1 MEQKT
6 NYQTFILTLMVSVLL
21 TIFLYFSRRVI
32 MPFFVAFALAYLLDP
47 LVDRLEHWKFSRTLS
62 VVFLLLVFFALIL
75 GAGLLLFPLLRL
87 QAENLTQNLPAYID
101 VVQNWLRPFLEKVA
115 GLDQQKIQQILNEG
129 MARFGE
135 LPLKVLS
142 FIGAFLWDS
151 LSSLFSVILMVANLV
166 IIPVVM
172 FYLLRDFDKINEKV
186 LALIPPRFKEKTI
199 ETVEEIDRV
208 LASFVRGQ
216 LMVGLLMGVLYS
228 IGLYAIG
235 TPMSLFIGFV
245 AGLANLVPYLG
256 VIIGF
261 FPAAILTY
269 LQVQEWLPVAWVVG
283 VFGVV
288 QMLEGMVITP
298 RVLGDN
304 IGLHPVAVIFAVLL
318 GAELF
323 GLMGIILGVPAVAV
337 LNVLIR
343 RGILH
348 YKKSAFFKP

>member
-6 NYQTFILTLMVSVLL
+6 NYQTFILTLMISALL
-21 TIFLYFSRRVI
+21 AVFLYYSRRVI
-32 MPFFVAFALAYLLDP
+32 MPFFIAFALAYLLDP
-47 LVDRLEHWKFSRTLS
+47 LVDRLENWKLSRTLS
-62 VVFLLLVFFALIL
+62 VVSLMLVFFALIL
-75 GAGLLLFPLLRL
+75 GACLLIFPLLRL
-87 QAENLTQNLPAYID
+87 QAENLTKNLPAYID

-115 GLDQQKIQQILNEG
+115 GLDQQKIQEILNEG

-135 LPLKVLS
+135 LPLKILS
-142 FIGAFLWDS
+142 FATTFLWDS

-172 FYLLRDFDKINEKV
+172 FYLLRDFDTINEKV
-186 LALIPPRFKEKTI
+186 LTLIPPRFKEKI
-199 ETVEEIDRV
+199 VETVGEIDQV

-216 LMVGLLMGVLYS
+216 LMVGLLMGLLYS
-228 IGLYAIG
+228 TGLYVIG
-235 TPMSLFIGFV
+235 TPMSLFIGLI

-256 VIIGF
+256 VIVGF
-261 FPAAILTY
+261 FPAALLTY
-269 LQVQEWLPVAWVVG
+269 LQVQEWLPVLWVVG

-298 RVLGDN
+298 RVLGEN

-318 GAELF
+318 GGELF
-323 GLMGIILGVPAVAV
+323 GLVGIILGVPAVAV

-343 RGILH
+343 RGILQ
-348 YKKSAFFKP
+348 YKKSSFFSP

>member
-1 MEQKT
+1 MDQKT
-6 NYQTFILTLMVSVLL
+6 NYQTFILTLMISALL
-21 TIFLYFSRRVI
+21 TVFLYYSRRVI
-32 MPFFVAFALAYLLDP
+32 MPFFIAFALAYLLDP
-47 LVDRLEHWKFSRTLS
+47 LVDRLENWKLSRTLS
-62 VVFLLLVFFALIL
+62 VTSLLLVFFALIL
-75 GAGLLLFPLLRL
+75 GVCLLIFPLLRL
-87 QAENLTQNLPAYID
+87 QAENLTHNLPVYID

-115 GLDQQKIQQILNEG
+115 GLDQQKIQEILNEG

-142 FIGAFLWDS
+142 FVSAFLWDS
-151 LSSLFSVILMVANLV
+151 LSSLFSVILMIANLV

-172 FYLLRDFDKINEKV
+172 FYLLRDFDQINAKV
-186 LALIPPRFKEKTI
+186 LALIPPRFKEKTV

-228 IGLYAIG
+228 TGLYMIG
-235 TPMSLFIGFV
+235 TPMSLFIGLV

-256 VIIGF
+256 VIVGF

-269 LQVQEWLPVAWVVG
+269 LQVQEWLPVLWVVG

-298 RVLGDN
+298 RVLGEN

-318 GAELF
+318 GGELF
-323 GLMGIILGVPAVAV
+323 GLVGIILGVPAVAV
-337 LNVLIR
+337 INVLIR
-343 RGILH
+343 RGVSN
-348 YKKSAFFKP
+348 YKKSAFFSP

>member
-6 NYQTFILTLMVSVLL
+6 NYQTFILTLMISALL
-21 TIFLYFSRRVI
+21 VVFLYYSRRVI
-32 MPFFVAFALAYLLDP
+32 MPFFIAFALAYLLDP
-47 LVDRLEHWKFSRTLS
+47 LVDRLENWKLSRTLS
-62 VVFLLLVFFALIL
+62 VVSLMLVFFALIL
-75 GAGLLLFPLLRL
+75 GACLLIFPLLRL
-87 QAENLTQNLPAYID
+87 QAENLTKNLPVYID

-115 GLDQQKIQQILNEG
+115 GLDQQKIQEILNEG

-135 LPLKVLS
+135 LPLKILS
-142 FIGAFLWDS
+142 FATTFLWDS

-172 FYLLRDFDKINEKV
+172 FYLLRDFDTINKKV
-186 LALIPPRFKEKTI
+186 LTLIPPRFKEKI
-199 ETVEEIDRV
+199 VETVGEIDQV

-216 LMVGLLMGVLYS
+216 LMVGLLMGLLYS
-228 IGLYAIG
+228 TGLYVIG
-235 TPMSLFIGFV
+235 TPMSLFIGLI

-256 VIIGF
+256 VIVGF
-261 FPAAILTY
+261 FPAALLTY
-269 LQVQEWLPVAWVVG
+269 LQVQEWLPVLWVVG

-298 RVLGDN
+298 RVLGEN

-318 GAELF
+318 GGELF
-323 GLMGIILGVPAVAV
+323 GLVGIILGVPAVAV

-343 RGILH
+343 RGILQ
-348 YKKSAFFKP
+348 YKKSSFFSP

>member
-1 MEQKT
+1 MDQKT
-6 NYQTFILTLMVSVLL
+6 NYQTFILTLMISALL
-21 TIFLYFSRRVI
+21 TVFLYYSRRVI

-47 LVDRLEHWKFSRTLS
+47 LVDRLENWKLSRTLS
-62 VVFLLLVFFALIL
+62 VVSLMLVFFALIL
-75 GAGLLLFPLLRL
+75 GACLLIFPLLRL
-87 QAENLTQNLPAYID
+87 QAENLTKSLPTYID

-115 GLDQQKIQQILNEG
+115 GLDQQKIQEILNEG

-135 LPLKVLS
+135 LPLKILS
-142 FIGAFLWDS
+142 FVSTFLWDS
-151 LSSLFSVILMVANLV
+151 LSSLFSVLLMIANLV

-172 FYLLRDFDKINEKV
+172 FYLLRDFDTINEKV
-186 LALIPPRFKEKTI
+186 LALIPPRFKEKTV
-199 ETVEEIDRV
+199 ETVREVDRV

-216 LMVGLLMGVLYS
+216 LMVGLLMGLLYS
-228 IGLYAIG
+228 TGLYVIG
-235 TPMSLFIGFV
+235 TPMSLFIGLV

-256 VIIGF
+256 VIVGF
-261 FPAAILTY
+261 FPAALLTY
-269 LQVQEWLPVAWVVG
+269 LQVQEWLPVLWVVG

-298 RVLGDN
+298 RVLGEN

-318 GAELF
+318 GGELF
-323 GLMGIILGVPAVAV
+323 GLVGIILGVPLVAV

-348 YKKSAFFKP
+348 YKKSAFFSP